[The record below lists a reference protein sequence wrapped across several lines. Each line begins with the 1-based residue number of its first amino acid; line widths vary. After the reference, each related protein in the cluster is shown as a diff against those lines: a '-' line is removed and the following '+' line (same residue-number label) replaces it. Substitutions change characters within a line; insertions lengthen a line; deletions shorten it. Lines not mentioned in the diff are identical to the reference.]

1 MLAINLLS
9 SDEVQQIIKDNF
21 KQRRLD
27 KNLTQEGLSSKSGVS
42 LGSIK
47 RFEQSGQIALE
58 SLLKIALVLD
68 CLDGFINLAKGNDES
83 YKSMDELINSN
94 NQRKRGRIK

>member
-9 SDEVQQIIKDNF
+9 SDEILQTLKDNF
-21 KQRRLD
+21 KQKRLD
-27 KNLTQEGLSSKSGVS
+27 KNLTQEGLSLKSGVS

-58 SLLKIALVLD
+58 SLLKIAFVLE
-68 CLDGFINLAKGNDES
+68 CLDDFVNIAKSDNDA

-94 NQRKRGRIK
+94 TKRKMGRIK